1 MIVTLTDNDLTAKTT
16 PVTFFAQSI
25 LGIAFR

>member
-1 MIVTLTDNDLTAKTT
+1 MIALIDNDVTAKTT